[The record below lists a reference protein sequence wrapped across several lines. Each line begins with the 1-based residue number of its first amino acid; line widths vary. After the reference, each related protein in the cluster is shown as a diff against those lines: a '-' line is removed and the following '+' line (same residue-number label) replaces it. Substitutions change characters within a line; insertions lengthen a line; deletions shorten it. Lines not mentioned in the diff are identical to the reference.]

1 MVSNEIQQE
10 AAGVNVCILL
20 EEIGTDVDFDFLRD
34 FVISDIDDLLV
45 ATARI
50 AEIAGK
56 LHGVNEQLR
65 TMYVEG
71 DNA

>member
-1 MVSNEIQQE
+1 MKFNKK
-10 AAGVNVCILL
+10 AAGVNVCILI
-20 EEIGTDVDFDFLRD
+20 EEIGADVDFDFLRD